1 MPIFEPWDVVR
12 VPFPY
17 TDRPIRQ
24 RRPALVIGAG
34 DIAAE
39 HGLLWLIMITSAEN
53 RGWPGDVA
61 ISDLEMAGLP
71 APSIVR
77 AAKIATVE
85 ARDAQRLGV
94 LPLADRDTVS
104 SNIRR
109 TLAVALGGSDHDE
122 H

>member
-1 MPIFEPWDVVR
+1 
-12 VPFPY
+12 
-17 TDRPIRQ
+17 
-24 RRPALVIGAG
+24 
-34 DIAAE
+34 
-39 HGLLWLIMITSAEN
+39 
-53 RGWPGDVA
+53 
-61 ISDLEMAGLP
+61 MAGLP

-94 LPLADRDTVS
+94 LPLADCDTVS